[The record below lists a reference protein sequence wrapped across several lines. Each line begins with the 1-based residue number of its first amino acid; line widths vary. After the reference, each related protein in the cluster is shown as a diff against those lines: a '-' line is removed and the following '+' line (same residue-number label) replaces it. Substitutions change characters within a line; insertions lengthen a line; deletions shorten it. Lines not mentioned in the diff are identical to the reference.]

1 MSVDN
6 KDSVLLVNM
15 GLKIRKLRE
24 QSNLSQA
31 QLGFEANLSRES
43 INMLENGKL
52 NISILK
58 LEQIANTL
66 NITVHQL
73 LMFD

>member
-1 MSVDN
+1 MDN

>member
-24 QSNLSQA
+24 QNNLSQA
-31 QLGFEANLSRES
+31 QLGFEANLSREA

-52 NISILK
+52 NISILN

-66 NITVHQL
+66 NIAVHQL
-73 LMFD
+73 LMLD

>member
-6 KDSVLLVNM
+6 NDSVLLVNM

-24 QSNLSQA
+24 ESNLSQA

-52 NISILK
+52 NISVLK

>member
-1 MSVDN
+1 MDN

-15 GLKIRKLRE
+15 GMKIRKLRE

-52 NISILK
+52 NISILN

-66 NITVHQL
+66 NIAVHQL
-73 LMFD
+73 LTFD